1 MNQSPD
7 PAWMRHMYCGLS
19 SYDGLGTGTGERIGD
34 REKLA
39 TDFTNYTNS
48 LTLAE
53 ALL

>member
-1 MNQSPD
+1 
-7 PAWMRHMYCGLS
+7 MRLPS
-19 SYDGLGTGTGERIGD
+19 DDGLGTGTGERIGD
-34 REKLA
+34 RQKLA

>member
-1 MNQSPD
+1 MSLP
-7 PAWMRHMYCGLS
+7 PMTEGSCPGAYLLMTA
-19 SYDGLGTGTGERIGD
+19 LGPESGERIGD
-34 REKLA
+34 RENLA